1 MTLEVD
7 MDTSSLGDRIKQYES
22 VSEQVLPNNIPV
34 IIRLDGS
41 NFSKLTDQYF
51 DKPFDE
57 EFESAMNQAALSVLR
72 YCSGAQIALV
82 QSDEINIL
90 LRNDQSSDFDPFLS
104 NRTQK
109 LASLTASKASVAFS
123 SKLREFDIKRNE
135 VFDSRAFVVPKSEV
149 VNVFIWRQEDAF
161 KNCVSSIAYFG
172 LKEKYGTEKAND
184 TLYEKDL
191 DERQEIIFQEL
202 GKNVNNVVTS
212 RKRGRLIYKVNE
224 EEKYESYFSDQK
236 YEKLLSNG
244 YIEKGGHVVR
254 SSWKIDNNPPRLT
267 SDDALIK
274 NLVYEDGQK

>member
-1 MTLEVD
+1 
-7 MDTSSLGDRIKQYES
+7 MDTSSLGDRIKGYES
-22 VSEQVLPNNIPV
+22 ASEQVLPNNIPV

-57 EFESAMNQAALSVLR
+57 RFESAMNQAALSVMK

-82 QSDEINIL
+82 QSDEVNIL
-90 LRNDQSSDFDPFLS
+90 LRNDQRSDFDPFLS

-109 LASLTASKASVAFS
+109 LASLTASKASVAFNT
-123 SKLREFDIKRNE
+123 KLRELNIEGKE

-149 VNVFIWRQEDAF
+149 LNVFIWRQEDAF

-172 LKEKYGTEKAND
+172 LKEKYGTDKAND
-184 TLYEKDL
+184 ILYEKDL

-202 GKNVNNVVTS
+202 GKNVNNVTTS
-212 RKRGRLIYKVNE
+212 RKRGRLIYKVKEKEKNE
-224 EEKYESYFSDQK
+224 NYFSEEK
-236 YEKLLSNG
+236 YEKLLTNG
-244 YIEKGGHVVR
+244 YIESGGYVVR
-254 SSWKIDNNPPRLT
+254 SKWKIDNDPPRLT

-274 NLVYEDGQK
+274 DLVFDDG